1 MKLILVTLFCAMSL
15 WSVALLAQT
24 EFRQSGAHVHGVAKL
39 TVLQDRNTLLIELE
53 SPAVNIVGFEHAPQD
68 DAQVSRIEN
77 ALTLLKQ
84 SDSIVGLSS
93 LDCEV
98 VQARSDISGAA
109 GSHGHSAHHHD
120 HAHDHNHDHQ
130 HNHGHSEFRAN
141 IELYCASQIPPAELL
156 ITAFDHF
163 NGIETLEIQWAL
175 NGLQGMQRLNPSQT
189 RVRFRQ

>member
-1 MKLILVTLFCAMSL
+1 MKLISVPLFCAVNL

-53 SPAVNIVGFEHAPQD
+53 SPAVNIVGFEHEPQN
-68 DAQVSRIEN
+68 DAQVSLIEN

-84 SDSIVGLSS
+84 PDGIVRLSS
-93 LDCEV
+93 LDCEI

-109 GSHGHSAHHHD
+109 GSHGHSVHHHHD
-120 HAHDHNHDHQ
+120 HEHNHSHR
-130 HNHGHSEFRAN
+130 HSEFQAS
-141 IELYCASQIPPAELL
+141 IELDCASQTPPAELL

-163 NGIETLEIQWAL
+163 NGIETLEIQWVL
-175 NGLQGMQRLNPSQT
+175 NGLQGMQRLNPSQN
-189 RVRFRQ
+189 RIRFRP